1 MPRRKRRDY
10 PGAWHH
16 VTNRGI
22 ARRTIFERE
31 ADVRYFQSRLARAVR
46 RGEIEVHSYSLLTT
60 HFHMQVRSVRGELAT
75 AMQRIQGEFSR
86 YFNRGRKRDGPL
98 YRARYFSG
106 VIECRAYFDNVV
118 RYIDGNA
125 VHAGLVA
132 SPECHAASSAY
143 WYARG
148 DGPLWLSMDLL
159 YERARQRVAF
169 DEGPAACYRKAFVPH
184 IDPGFREW
192 IERRLERAGSGP
204 DPLKDLIAAVPERI
218 LAWMRRKAHLA
229 DGTGVG
235 LPLVPWNSVVAE
247 LHESVPCLLQAAMRS
262 DHRACSIVDI
272 AKAGLLREVACLTLA
287 QIALLCEASL
297 SGVQRRIAR
306 HRAELR
312 GNDAYA
318 IAVADVVHRAIQT
331 IG

>member
-22 ARRTIFERE
+22 AKRTIFERE
-31 ADVRYFQSRLARAVR
+31 ADVRYFQSRVARAVR
-46 RGEIEVHSYSLLTT
+46 RGEIEVHSFSLLTT
-60 HFHMQVRSVRGELAT
+60 HFHMQLRSVKGELAT
-75 AMQRIQGEFSR
+75 AMQRIQGEYSR
-86 YFNRGRKRDGPL
+86 HFNRSRKRDGSL

-106 VIECRAYFDNVV
+106 LIECRAYFDNVV

-132 SPECHAASSAY
+132 SPECHPASSAY

-148 DGPLWLSMDLL
+148 EGPLWLSMDLL
-159 YERARQRVAF
+159 YERAGQRVGFDKDPADRYREAF
-169 DEGPAACYRKAFVPH
+169 EPH
-184 IDPGFREW
+184 LDPGFREW
-192 IERRLERAGSGP
+192 VERRLELAGSGP
-204 DPLKDLIAAVPERI
+204 DPLGNLISAAPASV
-218 LAWMRRKAHLA
+218 LAWMRRKARLA

-235 LPLVPWNSVVAE
+235 LPLVPWNAVVAE
-247 LHESVPCLLQAAMRS
+247 LDASVPCLLQSATDT
-262 DHRACSIVDI
+262 DHRVCSIVDI
-272 AKAGLLREVACLTLA
+272 AKAGLLREIACLTFA
-287 QIALLCEASL
+287 QVALLCEASL
-297 SGVQRRIAR
+297 SGVQRRVAR

-312 GNDAYA
+312 ANDAYA
-318 IAVADVVHRAIQT
+318 IVVADIAHRAIRT